1 MASPTVSIE
10 PLRQTRQS
18 RLGRA
23 SYAWVAAACL
33 LFGVLYL
40 GSSAVHIY
48 GANSAALAE
57 TGAALLDIGWHNIG
71 ECVAI
76 ALCIAVGFL
85 FPGFRAKALRR
96 AVHAVECLAARRT
109 AAILFVGAL
118 PLMVRVA
125 ILPALGIPEP
135 LVADEFGYL
144 LLADT
149 FASGRLANPT
159 HPFWKSF
166 EAIYVFQQP
175 TYSSI
180 YPIAPA
186 IPMAIAKVL
195 GMHPWIGVWFAAGAM
210 CALIC
215 WMLQGW
221 LPPKWAFLGG
231 MLAVCRFTVFSPW
244 MNSYWGGAVA
254 AAGGALVLG
263 ALPRIM
269 KRRLLSKPRARDALL
284 FALGLVILAQSRPF
298 EGTVFSFPLVG
309 MLGYWLVREQRVT
322 FRTRLT
328 HVVLPVAVV
337 MTALVAGTLWYNA
350 RTTGNAFLPPYL
362 QHQRLYGTP
371 QPLLWQAPIKDAPG
385 VHGYQDIA
393 DVFHWQLD
401 AHQKGFSWS
410 SEGDR
415 LETFWEF
422 YLQPLLSVPLLLLP
436 LALRN
441 RRLLVLFLSALTLLV
456 GNAMYSFFFPH
467 YAGPICGL
475 IILLIISGLRYLRLL
490 RFRGRPVGAAVFSG
504 LMVCV
509 AASTAATAVGGVLQP
524 LYITATSTP
533 RGQALKQLDAIGG
546 KHLVLV
552 RYSPQHRFDFGVVFN
567 DADID
572 RSPVIWARQRDTA
585 SNEALAKH
593 YSDRNAWMFNP
604 DELPITLVPFTDKP
618 YLTAIAAGAGHRE
631 DTRDGVSPG
640 SIAILLGAN
649 FAGDVK
655 GSTSPGP
662 LPRLPVRLLNVSPA
676 LGNVFSACESDPECG
691 DDAADA
697 APFPFEA
704 SDVSVQFGSARAP
717 ILAVSNL
724 DGQESVTIQVPF
736 EVPVGE
742 TTVTLHSR
750 HQSATRKVTILPAT
764 PGVFQMRMADGG
776 IRAVVLHGDGS
787 MVNLQHP
794 AHPGETLRM
803 FATGLGPM
811 QPAVRT
817 NQLGSSD
824 SPAAP
829 VYGLIVGFHAQAV
842 TLISAT
848 HAAGMVGVEEITFQI
863 PANAPAGPDIPL
875 SLAVVVDGKAVHS
888 NKSSLPVQ

>member
-18 RLGRA
+18 RPGRA

-33 LFGVLYL
+33 LFAVLYL

-48 GANSAALAE
+48 GANSAALAVA
-57 TGAALLDIGWHNIG
+57 GAALLDIAWHNIG

-76 ALCIAVGFL
+76 GVCIAVGLL
-85 FPGFRAKALRR
+85 FPGLRAKALRR
-96 AVHAVECLAARRT
+96 VVQAVESLAVRRT
-109 AAILFVGAL
+109 AATVFVGVL
-118 PLMVRVA
+118 PLMVRIA
-125 ILPALGIPEP
+125 LLPALGVPEP

-175 TYSSI
+175 SYSSI

-186 IPMAIAKVL
+186 IPMAIAKLL

-269 KRRLLSKPRARDALL
+269 KRQRPRDALL
-284 FALGLVILAQSRPF
+284 FGLGLVILAQSRPF
-298 EGTVFSFPLVG
+298 EGTVFSLPLVG

-322 FRTRLT
+322 FRTRVT
-328 HVVLPVAVV
+328 HVVLPVAIV

-350 RTTGNAFLPPYL
+350 RTTGNPFLPPYL
-362 QHQRLYGTP
+362 WHQHLYGTP

-401 AHQKGFSWS
+401 AHQQGFSWS
-410 SEGDR
+410 NEGGR
-415 LETFWEF
+415 LGLFWEF

-436 LALRN
+436 LVLRN
-441 RRLLVLFLSALTLLV
+441 RRLLVLFLSAVMLLV

-475 IILLIISGLRYLRLL
+475 MVLLIVSGLRYLRQL
-490 RFRGRPVGAAVFSG
+490 RFRGRPVGATVFVGIMISI
-504 LMVCV
+504 VV
-509 AASTAATAVGGVLQP
+509 STAATAVGGVFQP
-524 LYITATSTP
+524 LYITATSTA
-533 RGQALKQLDAIGG
+533 RGQALKQLNAIGG

-572 RSPVIWARQRDTA
+572 HSPVIWARQGDAA

-593 YSDRNAWMFNP
+593 YNDRNVWMFNP

-618 YLTAIAAGAGHRE
+618 YLSALVAGAGHRE
-631 DTRDGVSPG
+631 DPRDGVSPG
-640 SIAILLGAN
+640 SVAILLGAN
-649 FAGDVK
+649 FARNLEGT
-655 GSTSPGP
+655 TSPGP

-676 LGNVFSACESDPECG
+676 LGNVFSVCESDPACA
-691 DDAADA
+691 DDSADA
-697 APFPFEA
+697 SPFPFE
-704 SDVSVQFGSARAP
+704 SSGVSVQFGSARAP

-724 DGQESVTIQVPF
+724 DGQESVTVQVPF

-742 TTVTLHSR
+742 TTVTLRSG

-776 IRAVVLHGDGS
+776 TRAVVLHADGS
-787 MVNLQHP
+787 MVDLQHP

-811 QPAVRT
+811 QPAVHT
-817 NQLGSSD
+817 NQMGSSD
-824 SPAAP
+824 SPAVP

-848 HAAGMVGVEEITFQI
+848 PAAGMVGVEEVTFQI
-863 PANAPAGPDIPL
+863 PANAPSGPDIPL